1 LQEIKP
7 SVEKKPRF
15 DPGFL
20 CRYDCRVDIVT
31 TGTIAFLLAGFV
43 KGVLGF
49 GFPIIALVV
58 LTLTIGLLDAL
69 AIIIVPTLA
78 TNIWQALSGIHLRA
92 VMKRMWLYFLVAAV
106 GVLATSRY
114 LTSVNVNW
122 LTGLLGAALFF
133 FSLSRLFD
141 FHITVPRDKEPV
153 LSVVLGAINGALTG
167 LTGSFMVPSVLYMQA
182 LGFSKDMLV
191 QAMGLFFAISTLML
205 TLSLGSNELINAQD
219 VRMSALALIPSFV
232 GVYFGRWTR
241 DKIDEDSF
249 QKIFLVAVLTLGAYL
264 VWRSG
269 TVLA

>member
-1 LQEIKP
+1 M
-7 SVEKKPRF
+7 
-15 DPGFL
+15 
-20 CRYDCRVDIVT
+20 DIVV
-31 TGTIAFLLAGFV
+31 TGAIAFLLAGFV

-78 TNIWQALSGIHLRA
+78 TNAWQALSGIHLRA
-92 VMKRMWLYFLVAAV
+92 VVKRMWLYFLVAAL
-106 GVLATSRY
+106 GVLATSQY

-122 LTGLLGAALFF
+122 LTGLLGAVLVFF
-133 FSLSRLFD
+133 ALSRLLD
-141 FHITVPRDKEPV
+141 IHITVPRNKEPV
-153 LSVVLGAINGALTG
+153 LSVILGAFNGVLTG

-205 TLSLGSNELINAQD
+205 TFSLGSNDLISAEEA
-219 VRMSALALIPSFV
+219 RMSALALIPSFI

-241 DKIDEDSF
+241 DIIDEDSF
-249 QKIFLVAVLTLGAYL
+249 QKIFLIAVLALGTYL

-269 TVLA
+269 AVLV